1 MKKILSPLLLAAITF
16 SVFSQ
21 NKITFPGITETQ
33 MQQLLNTK
41 IAIPLPTWIPDGF
54 AVTKIVTKTGKS
66 IKLEDNIYTVIYTKK
81 LSKSNSLKFS
91 IDAGFE
97 GLGDLP
103 YEDGE
108 AIKSKIGN
116 IYLYYEPYE
125 EDMNGKKV
133 KAFGFIMTEWF
144 RINKLA
150 FHASFN
156 SQNPNDKPDN
166 TKPKMSKDDVKKIL
180 QSMRILK

>member
-1 MKKILSPLLLAAITF
+1 MKKQFLLLLFLAITF
-16 SVFSQ
+16 STFAQTKIIFS
-21 NKITFPGITETQ
+21 GITETQ
-33 MQQLLNTK
+33 KQQLLNTK

-54 AVTKIVTKTGKS
+54 AVTKIITKTGKS
-66 IKLEDNIYTVIYTKK
+66 IKPEDKIYTVTYEKK
-81 LSKSNSLKFS
+81 ISSGNSLKFS

-108 AIKSKIGN
+108 AIKSKVGD

-144 RINKLA
+144 IVNKLS
-150 FHASFN
+150 FHAVFN
-156 SQNPNDKPDN
+156 SQNPNDKPDKI
-166 TKPKMSKDDVKKIL
+166 KPKISKKDAKKIL
-180 QSMRILK
+180 QSLMVLK

>member
-1 MKKILSPLLLAAITF
+1 MKKIFCLSIVMLITF
-16 SVFSQ
+16 VSFSQ
-21 NKITFPGITETQ
+21 IIFPGLSDKQ
-33 MQQLLNTK
+33 KQQLLNTK

-54 AVTKIVTKTGKS
+54 AVTNIVTKTGKS
-66 IKLEDNIYTVIYTKK
+66 IKLENKIYTVTYGKK
-81 LSKSNSLKFS
+81 LANSNSLKFDV
-91 IDAGFE
+91 DAGFE

-103 YEDGE
+103 YEDAE
-108 AIKSKIGN
+108 TIKTKVAN

-144 RINKLA
+144 RVNKIA

-156 SQNPNDKPDN
+156 SQNPNDKPDP
-166 TKPKMSKDDVKKIL
+166 TKPKISKADVKRIL
-180 QSMRILK
+180 QSMEVLK

>member
-1 MKKILSPLLLAAITF
+1 MFITSSMLSFAQSNI
-16 SVFSQ
+16 
-21 NKITFPGITETQ
+21 IFPGLTEVQ
-33 MQQLLNTK
+33 KQKLQSTK

-54 AVTKIVTKTGKS
+54 AVTKIVTKTGKL
-66 IKLEDNIYTVIYTKK
+66 IKLEDKIYTVTYGKK
-81 LSKSNSLKFS
+81 LPNSNSLQFS

-108 AIKSKIGN
+108 LIKSKVGN
-116 IYLYYEPYE
+116 IYLFYEPYE
-125 EDMNGKKV
+125 EDMNGKKIKV
-133 KAFGFIMTEWF
+133 FGFIMTEWF
-144 RINKLA
+144 RVNKLA

-166 TKPKMSKDDVKKIL
+166 TKPKINKADVKKIL
-180 QSMRILK
+180 QSMDVLK

>member
-1 MKKILSPLLLAAITF
+1 MKKQCLLQLFVAITF
-16 SVFSQ
+16 SAISQ
-21 NKITFPGITETQ
+21 TKIIFPGITETQ
-33 MQQLLNTK
+33 KQQLLHTK

-54 AVTKIVTKTGKS
+54 AVSKIVTKTGKAL
-66 IKLEDNIYTVIYTKK
+66 KLEDKIYTVTYEKK
-81 LSKSNSLKFS
+81 ISSANSLKFS

-108 AIKSKIGN
+108 AIKSNVGT

-144 RINKLA
+144 IIHKLS
-150 FHASFN
+150 FHMSFN
-156 SQNPNDKPDN
+156 SNKPDNKPDN
-166 TKPKMSKDDVKKIL
+166 TKPKISKADVKKIL
-180 QSMRILK
+180 QSLMVLK

>member
-1 MKKILSPLLLAAITF
+1 MLFVTITMSSF
-16 SVFSQ
+16 AQSNIV
-21 NKITFPGITETQ
+21 FPGLTEVQ
-33 MQQLLNTK
+33 KEQLLNTK

-54 AVTKIVTKTGKS
+54 AVTKIVTKIGKS
-66 IKLEDNIYTVIYTKK
+66 IKLEDKIYSVTYGKK
-81 LSKSNSLKFS
+81 LPNGNSLKFS

-103 YEDGE
+103 YDGSE
-108 AIKSKIGN
+108 TIKSKVGN

-133 KAFGFIMTEWF
+133 KAVGFIMTEWF

-166 TKPKMSKDDVKKIL
+166 TKPKISKADVKKIL
-180 QSMRILK
+180 QSMQVFK

>member
-1 MKKILSPLLLAAITF
+1 MSPPIVVILPA
-16 SVFSQ
+16 
-21 NKITFPGITETQ
+21 
-33 MQQLLNTK
+33 
-41 IAIPLPTWIPDGF
+41 WIPEGF

-66 IKLEDNIYTVIYTKK
+66 IKLEDKIYTVTYTKK
-81 LSKSNSLKFS
+81 LSNSNSLKFS

-108 AIKSKIGN
+108 EIKSKVGN
-116 IYLYYEPYE
+116 IYLFYEPYE
-125 EDMNGKKV
+125 EDMNGKKE

-144 RINKLA
+144 NINKLA

-156 SQNPNDKPDN
+156 SQNPNDKPDK
-166 TKPKMSKDDVKKIL
+166 TKPKISKADVKKIL
-180 QSMRILK
+180 QSLIVLK

>member
-1 MKKILSPLLLAAITF
+1 MKRIFFLTAFTFLATF
-16 SVFSQ
+16 SFAQ
-21 NKITFPGITETQ
+21 IIFPGLSDKQ
-33 MQQLLNTK
+33 KQQLISTK

-54 AVTKIVTKTGKS
+54 SVNKIVTKTGTS
-66 IKLEDNIYTVIYTKK
+66 IKLENKIYIVTYEKK
-81 LSKSNSLKFS
+81 LTNGNSLKFS

-103 YEDGE
+103 YDGSE
-108 AIKSKIGN
+108 TIKSHVGN

-144 RINKLA
+144 NVNKLA
-150 FHASFN
+150 FHVSFN

-166 TKPKMSKDDVKKIL
+166 TKPKISKADVKKIL
-180 QSMRILK
+180 QSLQVLK

>member
-1 MKKILSPLLLAAITF
+1 MKKNFLLLLFVAITF

-21 NKITFPGITETQ
+21 NKIVFPGITETQ
-33 MQQLLNTK
+33 KQQLLNTK

-54 AVTKIVTKTGKS
+54 AVTKIVTKTDKS
-66 IKLEDNIYTVIYTKK
+66 IKLENKIYAVTYTKK
-81 LSKSNSLKFS
+81 LSNSNSLKFS

-103 YEDGE
+103 YENGE
-108 AIKSKIGN
+108 AIKNNVGN
-116 IYLYYEPYE
+116 IYLYYEPFE

-144 RINKLA
+144 NIHKLA

-166 TKPKMSKDDVKKIL
+166 SKPKISKADVKKIL
-180 QSMRILK
+180 QSLMVLK

>member
-1 MKKILSPLLLAAITF
+1 MKKQFLQLLFVSLNF
-16 SVFSQ
+16 SSFAQS
-21 NKITFPGITETQ
+21 KIIFPGITETQ
-33 MQQLLNTK
+33 KQQLLNTK
-41 IAIPLPTWIPDGF
+41 IHIPLPTWVPDGF
-54 AVTKIVTKTGKS
+54 AVSKIVTKTGKS
-66 IKLEDNIYTVIYTKK
+66 IKLEDKIYTVTYTKK
-81 LSKSNSLKFS
+81 LTTGNSLKFS

-108 AIKSKIGN
+108 AIKSKVGT
-116 IYLYYEPYE
+116 IYLYYEPFE

-156 SQNPNDKPDN
+156 SQNPNDKPDK
-166 TKPKMSKDDVKKIL
+166 TKPKISKEDVKKIL
-180 QSMRILK
+180 QSLIVLK